1 MASYEQSKSSKLWSV
16 RFRAT
21 IDGIEKNMRLSGF
34 RTKKEAQ
41 SGYISFVNEQAEK
54 EKKQEKILTP
64 VDMLFSALADKYLAH
79 QKTRIKESS
88 YITIESK
95 INKHIIPCFKDMAI
109 KDITPLTVL
118 EWQHS
123 IDHYAYKH
131 KSSLR
136 TQLTSIF
143 KYGERYI
150 GIPNVMARV
159 EPFRNTEPKKD
170 VQCWS
175 YEEFTRFIKC
185 CEDLTYNMFFKLLYI
200 SGCRKGEA
208 LALSWDDI
216 DFDKQTIRIN
226 KNLTRK
232 TSELYKII
240 SPKNVSSIRT
250 VDMPVKFL
258 EELKEYKAKL
268 GEAVGNDVNTSM
280 GITLLYDVLKAEL
293 SGATKREI
301 IGSFDEV
308 LSLDLLKAE
317 AVEESGVDAQ
327 LEAYVLSKIEER
339 KAAKKEKNFALADA
353 IRNELLEQGIILEDT
368 REGVKWKKA

>member
-41 SGYISFVNEQAEK
+41 SGYISFVTEQ
-54 EKKQEKILTP
+54 EKKKKEQEKKEQEKILTP
-64 VDMLFSALADKYLAH
+64 SDMLFSTLADKYLAH

-88 YITIESK
+88 YITIVSK
-95 INKHIIPCFKDMAI
+95 INNHIIPYFKDMAI

-118 EWQHS
+118 DWQHS

-143 KYGERYI
+143 RYGERYI
-150 GIPNVMARV
+150 GIANVVARV

-175 YEEFTRFIKC
+175 WEEFNRFINC
-185 CEDLTYNMFFKLLYI
+185 CDEPTYNLFFKFLYI

-216 DFDKQTIRIN
+216 DFDKRTVRIN

-240 SPKNVSSIRT
+240 SPKNSSSIRI
-250 VDMPVKFL
+250 VDMPQKYL
-258 EELKEYKAKL
+258 AELKEYKCSSPCSTFVFGGDEPLKESNITRYFRACAEKAGNRIIRLHDMRHSCASLLISRGISIVAVSHRL
-268 GEAVGNDVNTSM
+268 GHKNVEQTLNTYSHLMPSEAAQMVH
-280 GITLLYDVLKAEL
+280 I
-293 SGATKREI
+293 
-301 IGSFDEV
+301 FD
-308 LSLDLLKAE
+308 SL
-317 AVEESGVDAQ
+317 
-327 LEAYVLSKIEER
+327 
-339 KAAKKEKNFALADA
+339 
-353 IRNELLEQGIILEDT
+353 
-368 REGVKWKKA
+368 

>member
-64 VDMLFSALADKYLAH
+64 VDMLFSALADKYLTH

-95 INKHIIPCFKDMAI
+95 INKHIIPYFKDMAI
-109 KDITPLTVL
+109 KDITPLIVL

-216 DFDKQTIRIN
+216 DFDKHTIRIN

-232 TSELYKII
+232 TSELYKIV

-258 EELKEYKAKL
+258 EELKEYKAKSQCSTFVFGGDEPLKETNITRYFKACAEKAGNRIIRLHDMRHSCASLLISKGISIVAVSHRL
-268 GEAVGNDVNTSM
+268 GHKNVEQTLNTYSHLMPSEAQQM
-280 GITLLYDVLKAEL
+280 
-293 SGATKREI
+293 
-301 IGSFDEV
+301 
-308 LSLDLLKAE
+308 
-317 AVEESGVDAQ
+317 
-327 LEAYVLSKIEER
+327 
-339 KAAKKEKNFALADA
+339 
-353 IRNELLEQGIILEDT
+353 
-368 REGVKWKKA
+368 VKVFETI

>member
-1 MASYEQSKSSKLWSV
+1 MASYEQNKTSKTWSV
-16 RFRAT
+16 RFRT
-21 IDGIEKNMRLSGF
+21 IIDGIEKQKRLSGF

-41 SGYISFVNEQAEK
+41 AGYISFVTEQDKKEK
-54 EKKQEKILTP
+54 EREKKEQEKSLTP
-64 VDMLFSALADKYLAH
+64 SDMLFSDLADKYLAH

-88 YITIESK
+88 YVTIVSK
-95 INKHIIPCFKDMAI
+95 INKHIIPHFKDMAI
-109 KDITPLTVL
+109 KDITPLAVL

-150 GIPNVMARV
+150 GIQNVMARV

-175 YEEFTRFIKC
+175 YEEFTRFINC
-185 CEDLTYNMFFKLLYI
+185 CEDPTYHMFFKFLYI

-216 DFDKQTIRIN
+216 DFNKCTVRIN

-232 TSELYKII
+232 TNGDLYKIV

-250 VDMPVKFL
+250 IDMPQKFL
-258 EELKEYKAKL
+258 NELKEYKSTFPCSAFVFGGDEPLKESNITRYFKL
-268 GEAVGNDVNTSM
+268 CAEKVGNRIIRLHDMRHSCASLLISRGISIVAVSHRLGHKNVEQTLNTYSHLM
-280 GITLLYDVLKAEL
+280 PNEAAQMVRI
-293 SGATKREI
+293 
-301 IGSFDEV
+301 FD
-308 LSLDLLKAE
+308 SL
-317 AVEESGVDAQ
+317 
-327 LEAYVLSKIEER
+327 
-339 KAAKKEKNFALADA
+339 
-353 IRNELLEQGIILEDT
+353 
-368 REGVKWKKA
+368 